1 MTVSSDADRQLAL
14 IVEVQDLARELGI
27 EVWLRGGW
35 AMDFFLGRTTRE
47 HVDVDWFAW
56 AQDAPALTAAF
67 GARGFVRL
75 ARAPA
80 EQQLDYTTGSVELGF
95 AFLARDPD
103 GHVIVAGGPWAGARW
118 PDGMLDAPPGKLG
131 GVSCPIISAEAQI
144 EIKLMTPVWR
154 PHRPR
159 RAKDAEDIERL
170 REGLAR

>member
-1 MTVSSDADRQLAL
+1 MSSDADKQLAL

-35 AMDFFLGRTTRE
+35 AMDFYLGRITRE

-56 AQDAPALTAAF
+56 AEDAPALTVAF
-67 GARGFVRL
+67 AARGFVRL

-80 EQQLDYTTGSVELGF
+80 EQQLDYTTGDVELGF
-95 AFLARDPD
+95 AFLARDPE
-103 GHVIVAGGPWAGARW
+103 GRVIVAGGPWAGARW
-118 PDGMLDAPPGKLG
+118 PDGMLDTPPGKLA
-131 GVSCPIISAEAQI
+131 GVSCPIISPEAQI